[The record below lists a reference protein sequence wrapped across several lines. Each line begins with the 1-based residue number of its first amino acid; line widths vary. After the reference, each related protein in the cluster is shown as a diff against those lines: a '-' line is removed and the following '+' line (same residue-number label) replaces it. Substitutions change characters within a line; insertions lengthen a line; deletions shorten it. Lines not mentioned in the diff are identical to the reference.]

1 MAIRAP
7 DGANKNSNTLQTL
20 VQRKRDLFKG
30 VSLFLV
36 RSSHIATEF
45 QFFWKIAHF
54 EVDWQAL
61 VFETSSF
68 SNLTETI

>member
-1 MAIRAP
+1 M
-7 DGANKNSNTLQTL
+7 
-20 VQRKRDLFKG
+20 
-30 VSLFLV
+30 

-68 SNLTETI
+68 SNLTLDDLKQELKKADGDDEEGVVVELWIVGAITIRQQ

>member
-1 MAIRAP
+1 MLGEQKLKHFTDFGEKETRF
-7 DGANKNSNTLQTL
+7 
-20 VQRKRDLFKG
+20 VQKSFPFFG
-30 VSLFLV
+30 EI
-36 RSSHIATEF
+36 SHIATEF